1 MIQSIPNFHDGYVT
15 GLKVREGGATLYL
28 RQVDGADFNMIL
40 EDLEAL
46 QIDDFRQ
53 GNIISHVDIIAGRLL
68 SANAL
73 DRLYEPPHP
82 AAAPQYHEKYAS
94 FLKGQVERIERG
106 EAQLLVTVP
115 SYGADLLA
123 ICRQVHCVAA

>member
-15 GLKVREGGATLYL
+15 GLKVREGGATIYL
-28 RQVDGADFNMIL
+28 RQVDGADFDLIL

-53 GNIISHVDIIAGRLL
+53 GNIVSNVDIIAGRSL
-68 SANAL
+68 SADFL
-73 DRLYEPPHP
+73 GRLYEPPHP
-82 AAAPQYHEKYAS
+82 AAAPQYHENHAS
-94 FLKGQVERIERG
+94 FVKRQIERIERG
-106 EAQLLVTVP
+106 EAQLLMIVP

-123 ICRQVHCVAA
+123 ICRQVRCVTA